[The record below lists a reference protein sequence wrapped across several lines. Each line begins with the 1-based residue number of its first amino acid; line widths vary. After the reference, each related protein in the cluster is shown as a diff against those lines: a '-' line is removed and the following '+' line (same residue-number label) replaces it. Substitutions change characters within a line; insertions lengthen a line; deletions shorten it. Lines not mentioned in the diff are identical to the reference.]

1 MIAFARCDIAD
12 CWLNSPNTEINHH
25 LIKEAGRASL
35 TTGICSNRNSYRMI
49 VKSNDVASSGVSFI
63 NDRMSSLSPRRP
75 ESDTHESPAPF
86 SLPAAVESGPEV
98 SAKLPAHLDPHI
110 ATVLAAVA
118 LIHF

>member
-12 CWLNSPNTEINHH
+12 CWLNSHNTKINHH
-25 LIKEAGRASL
+25 LIKEAGQTSL
-35 TTGICSNRNSYRMI
+35 TTRIRSNRNFYRTI
-49 VKSNDVASSGVSFI
+49 VKSNGVASSGVSSI

-98 SAKLPAHLDPHI
+98 SAKLPAHFDPHI